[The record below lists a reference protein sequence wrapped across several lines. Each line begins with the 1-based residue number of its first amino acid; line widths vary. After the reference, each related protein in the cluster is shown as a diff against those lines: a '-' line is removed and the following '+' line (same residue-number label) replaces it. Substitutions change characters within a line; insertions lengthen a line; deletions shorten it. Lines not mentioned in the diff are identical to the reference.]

1 MKLNLFALLAAS
13 LLLCACNKDENEQK
27 EVRNYDSYNPPH
39 EGMMMDAA
47 YITKLE
53 LYIMDKE
60 ILWLS
65 GFYIPAVYLNEYT
78 RKDREPLFSDFSSVK
93 MYAVF
98 EKSGNGIP
106 NDTSQIAK
114 NINNLVYDW
123 FFSKTDFILEQ
134 YRQSQIPSEWP
145 VFFTSYINEGV
156 QLTCDK
162 VLFGQQPGED
172 LSQHFKVTPPY
183 YYLPVGREQPGVQ
196 YSFVDEDTLRAGVP
210 MPDFFTKDSWMQSAY
225 LIRFIDEPSERYDN
239 LTFTIKFPASLEH
252 VREFCTSKYEGKNAP
267 MRVTD
272 TTFTASFKAKFNWD
286 E

>member
-1 MKLNLFALLAAS
+1 MKKLLLATLAAC
-13 LLLCACNKDENEQK
+13 LLLCACNKDENEQNTD
-27 EVRNYDSYNPPH
+27 VILNMTQPPY

-65 GFYIPAVYLNEYT
+65 GFNIPAVFVNEYT
-78 RKDREPLFSDFSSVK
+78 RKDREPLFSDYSSVK

-98 EKSGNGIP
+98 EKNGNGIP

-114 NINNLVYDW
+114 NINDLVYDW
-123 FFSKTDFILEQ
+123 FFGKTDFIMEQ
-134 YRQSQIPSEWP
+134 YKQRTAPKEWP
-145 VFFTSYINEGV
+145 LFFTSYVNGGV

-183 YYLPVGREQPGVQ
+183 YYLPVGREKPRVQ
-196 YSFVDEDTLRAGVP
+196 YSFDDEDTLRAGVP
-210 MPDFFTKDSWMQSAY
+210 MHDFFTKDSWLQYSY
-225 LIRFIDEPSERYDN
+225 LIRFMDEPSERYDE

-252 VREFCTSKYEGKNAP
+252 VREFCTSKYKGENAP

-272 TTFTASFKAKFNWD
+272 TTFTASFKAKFNW